1 MCDGM
6 AWRATWM
13 WPCGSVV
20 RVEQGYKPNSELMIC
35 STVNISG
42 REHMVL
48 GCDDLP
54 LKVKEEYTRTHRHS
68 LLSGCSFD
76 THSHKCT
83 F

>member
-1 MCDGM
+1 M

-54 LKVKEEYTRTHRHS
+54 LKVKEEYTHTHTQTQ
-68 LLSGCSFD
+68 L
-76 THSHKCT
+76 T
-83 F
+83 FRMLI